1 MEDRRMLRAA
11 FLIAYLAAG
20 LAAGIS
26 EAGEGEPPVPPGTDP
41 GGVAVALIDSGV
53 NYTLAHITKRLAR
66 DAGGKLIGFDFA
78 DGDTQPYDVVP
89 GRNGTIDLHHGT
101 SVASILLREA
111 PRARL
116 VPYRFHPSDY
126 DSFAHIVTHIARGPA
141 RIAVMALGGY
151 KEKNWQAFKQAALAH
166 REILFVISAGNDG
179 RNLDRKPVYPAGF
192 GIANAIVV
200 ASSDDFGRL
209 PRDSNWGTKTV
220 DVSTPGEQLVTRDHT
235 GAIKNA
241 SGSSYAVPRI
251 AALAARFKATHPDW
265 DAEALK
271 QAIIKL
277 ASPSPGERVPRT
289 RYGWIANPALAS
301 P

>member
-1 MEDRRMLRAA
+1 MLRSALFVA
-11 FLIAYLAAG
+11 CLAVG
-20 LAAGIS
+20 PGAGI
-26 EAGEGEPPVPPGTDP
+26 AGAGQSEPPVPPGRDP

-53 NYTLAHITKRLAR
+53 NYTLTHITKRLAR
-66 DAGGKLIGFDFA
+66 DAHGKLIGFDFA
-78 DGDTQPYDVVP
+78 DGDTRPYDIVP
-89 GRNGTIDLHHGT
+89 GRNGAIDLHHGT

-111 PRARL
+111 PAARL
-116 VPYRFHPSDY
+116 VPYRFHPKDY
-126 DSFAHIVTHIARGPA
+126 RSFASIVTHIAAGPA

-166 REILFVISAGNDG
+166 RDILFVISAGNDG
-179 RNLDRKPVYPAGF
+179 RNLDKKPIYPAGF

-209 PRDSNWGTKTV
+209 PRDSNWGAQTV

-235 GAIKNA
+235 GAIKKA

-251 AALAARFKATHPDW
+251 AALAARLKAVHPGW
-265 DAEALK
+265 DAQALK
-271 QAIIKL
+271 EAIIKL
-277 ASPSPGERVPRT
+277 AGPSPGERVPRT
-289 RYGWIANPALAS
+289 RYGWIANPALAG